1 MALAFPQA
9 DSPRALKGGA
19 DAWDGGAGALLL
31 EDYFA
36 ADSGGTQQDLAGAAV
51 AQGAATGALDHGVP
65 LAGVAAA
72 SGAAAGGLAV
82 TIPLAA
88 SAAAAAFAAA
98 QLAIAKAMG
107 GAATGQGSAAAA
119 LQLAKALAAVAG
131 GQAQALG
138 DLALAKLLAAAAGAQ
153 GLATGDLQAGAVGTI
168 TFTAEHELRDNG
180 GTLLANQSGITV
192 HVATVAGV
200 PVITKTGHTTNAS
213 GIPAP
218 IADAVIAAGTPYR
231 CVIRLASGAEGVDTL
246 MAA

>member
-9 DSPRALKGGA
+9 DSPRALTGGA

-72 SGAAAGGLAV
+72 SGTAAGGLAV

-98 QLAIAKAMG
+98 QLAIAKAMAGSATAQG
-107 GAATGQGSAAAA
+107 GATAAV
-119 LQLAKALAAVAG
+119 LLAKALAAAAG

-138 DLALAKLLAAAAGAQ
+138 DLGLAKQLAAAALAGA
-153 GLATGDLQAGAVGTI
+153 GASGELQAAAVGTI
-168 TFTAEHELRDNG
+168 TTPPLKDND
-180 GTLLANQSGITV
+180 GTLWANESGATAHVYTLAGALVVSKAAQSTN
-192 HVATVAGV
+192 AAGV
-200 PVITKTGHTTNAS
+200 MAV
-213 GIPAP
+213 
-218 IADAVIAAGTPYR
+218 ADAAIAAGTPYR
-231 CVIRLASGAEGVDTL
+231 VVFRLASGAEGMETIT
-246 MAA
+246 AA